1 MNKIK
6 GIIGVGLASI
16 ILSGCGGNKLDVADY
31 ETTKLD
37 RAKAYIPDVCRD
49 SYKNAIPR
57 VAVVNFTN
65 NSTFGKAEIKNTRS
79 KSSKVGAVG
88 IGISPVGIGAVAASK
103 SKSSSN
109 SIKRKVD
116 AKISKSVTDVV
127 ETTIAQMG
135 GARIYSRT
143 DLEKILKEQKFQ
155 SSGLADDST
164 LVELGKMAGV
174 KYIITGA
181 INNVKQ
187 KYVEKVD
194 TLDNSDSSS
203 DKRMKQLK
211 TLANIAILAKNA
223 LTSGMTVETDMSIK
237 ILDVQSGEI
246 VMSKNL
252 NAKVN
257 IGDIPNPSF
266 DQIVG
271 GLKEA
276 SKKALQSAKAELS
289 KYFKVRG
296 YIIKLKSK
304 GNDRVALLN
313 VGENMKI
320 KEGQE
325 FFVYNFEEVEDPMS
339 GKKSCDMTK
348 TNVILKATNQITK
361 NKTWATSSGKT
372 KSLRLNQLVE
382 RKPIEGKKSL
392 F

>member
-1 MNKIK
+1 MLEFLKRRLSSEKGAMDKI
-6 GIIGVGLASI
+6 IVTL
-16 ILSGCGGNKLDVADY
+16 LL
-31 ETTKLD
+31 
-37 RAKAYIPDVCRD
+37 
-49 SYKNAIPR
+49 
-57 VAVVNFTN
+57 VV
-65 NSTFGKAEIKNTRS
+65 
-79 KSSKVGAVG
+79 
-88 IGISPVGIGAVAASK
+88 VGIGAVAASK
-103 SKSSSN
+103 SKSSSS

-127 ETTIAQMG
+127 EATIAQMG
-135 GARIYSRT
+135 GAKIYSRT

-181 INNVKQ
+181 VNNVKQ

-194 TLDNSDSSS
+194 TLNNDSGS
-203 DKRMKQLK
+203 DKKMRQLK

-252 NAKVN
+252 NAKAS

-266 DQIVG
+266 DQLVG

-276 SKKALQSAKAELS
+276 SKKAIQSAKPELS

-304 GNDRVALLN
+304 GDDRVALIN

-325 FFVYNFEEVEDPMS
+325 FYVYNFEEAEDPMS

-348 TNVILKATNQITK
+348 TNITLKATNQITK
-361 NKTWATSSGKT
+361 NKTWTTSSGKVRG
-372 KSLRLNQLVE
+372 LRLNQLVE
-382 RKPIEGKKSL
+382 RKPIEGKKGL